1 MIEEQVEIVV
11 SVQPAEAARFVSD
24 PRNEL
29 AWNRYAM
36 RIEKTSAGP
45 DRKGSRHRGNYRGAG
60 TFDSD
65 DYLEDGRRSKRR
77 TYPPRIVE
85 KPGVTPPIIL

>member
-1 MIEEQVEIVV
+1 LILTGTLLGGYASTLFCLLWRFSPAVRSEFGYGDVSAWVARYGYIE
-11 SVQPAEAARFVSD
+11 
-24 PRNEL
+24 
-29 AWNRYAM
+29 
-36 RIEKTSAGP
+36 RIT
-45 DRKGSRHRGNYRGAG
+45 RR
-60 TFDSD
+60 DSD